1 MREKKQFEQ
10 GEDEETDKITY
21 KGLNNIHFTE
31 KKEKKKKKLFVILTF
46 FSTKHFS
53 IGRSNNGAF
62 FSKPKMSSKFK
73 P

>member
-31 KKEKKKKKLFVILTF
+31 KKEKKKKNYLLF
-46 FSTKHFS
+46 
-53 IGRSNNGAF
+53 
-62 FSKPKMSSKFK
+62 
-73 P
+73 